1 MQVSKIHTEDTP
13 PELAPLKIELHR
25 IVCEVG
31 CLLKQI
37 ARHDQR
43 YKSLQRV
50 SVDALCILTEP
61 VRWGYECK
69 TVRYYG
75 KTFHFSDSQAE
86 VIRILKRQ
94 RSKGTPRIR
103 ERSILSILQ
112 VDDELNS
119 TKYRLISRFRVE
131 KGYHPAIGV
140 MVMVDDGWWWIV

>member
-75 KTFHFSDSQAE
+75 KTYHFTDSQAE
-86 VIRILKRQ
+86 VIRVLKKR
-94 RSKGTPRIR
+94 RELGLPRIH
-103 ERSILSILQ
+103 ERSICTKALALLQ
-112 VDDELNS
+112 PEAGKDEVG
-119 TKYRLISRFRVE
+119 R
-131 KGYHPAIGV
+131 
-140 MVMVDDGWWWIV
+140 